1 MSSVISFRKER
12 KEKKGR
18 EERKREKRRKGGG
31 KAPQGINSCLNIHK
45 RVEEV
50 LERSL

>member
-31 KAPQGINSCLNIHK
+31 KAVGEKTRL
-45 RVEEV
+45 VADF
-50 LERSL
+50 L